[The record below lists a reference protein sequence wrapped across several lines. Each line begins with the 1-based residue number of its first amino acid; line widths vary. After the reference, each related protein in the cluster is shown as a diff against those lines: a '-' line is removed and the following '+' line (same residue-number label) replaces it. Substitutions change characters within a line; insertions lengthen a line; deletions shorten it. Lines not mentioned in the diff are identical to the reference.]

1 MPNLPVPRPGPVA
14 FTAAMALSLGVL
26 PVTGAL
32 PALPAA
38 ARPAAPQGTGDAGG
52 THTVTLITGDEV
64 SVASSRGRTTVR
76 SVKPS
81 GRGTAR
87 TTGYHTVVTHGET
100 YVFPASALPYI
111 SSGRLDKQLFN
122 VTRLIADGYDDA
134 HTDRLPLIVRY
145 TGDTAKTRG
154 TVKLAGSTTVRR
166 LDSIKSAAVT
176 EKRAQASAF
185 WSALTT
191 GPGATP
197 ASSKPAFSGGV
208 AKVWLDGRVTADLAD
223 STAQIGAPRVWER
236 GNTGKGVKV
245 AVLDSGADLQHPD
258 LVGQVDGTA
267 TFVPTDEDVTDT
279 VGHGTHV
286 ASTVAGTGA
295 ASGGRE
301 RGVAPGARL
310 SIGKV
315 LNPRGQGQQS
325 WIIAGMEWAAREERA
340 KVISMSLGGQGD
352 GTDPLSQAVDDLSAE
367 TGALFVV
374 AAGNSGPGAHSIG
387 SPGAA
392 DAALTVGAVDSS
404 DRLADFS
411 GRGPRFGDDGLKPE
425 VTAPGV
431 GILAARSQDSSEGTG
446 PYTTMSGTSMATP
459 HVAGAAALL
468 AAAHP
473 DWTGERLKQALVSSA
488 RATGSYTPYEAGAGR
503 VDAEAA
509 VRASVFATA
518 SAFGGFHSWPT
529 ALDRTDVRTVT
540 YTNTGETEVSL
551 DLAVD
556 ARVAA
561 DAFTVSER
569 RVTVPAHGTRSVELT
584 TALARIPG
592 DRPVSGMLVATDGT
606 GDVRA
611 RTLIGASREG
621 ERHDLTIVA
630 KDRSG
635 QPITG
640 ASVLLSTQNLWSSA
654 TLDGSGRATLRVPP
668 GEYGGWLFATVTGA
682 NGPHARGLALL
693 SFQNTKVDRDRTVTL
708 DGRAL
713 RQVRADVPQ
722 AATRVVSRLDVAQE
736 YGDSFVS
743 TVLMPDE
750 THDSIWALPS
760 ARQDGAG
767 FTFGARFRLE
777 QPELTLASRSRVF
790 DEIMTKR
797 GVAPLAA
804 GTHRLKAVYGGGGS
818 AAELAAAGVRGK
830 AVVVRRSDG
839 LTPLDQAS
847 AAAEAG
853 ARLVVIVH
861 DGVGRLLPTPDG
873 ITDPAAA
880 PLSMATLD
888 ADQGAGL
895 LAAVRRGG
903 ETLTVTSNPT
913 TDYLYD
919 VVRHW
924 TGGVPAD
931 PTWRERR
938 HDLVPVE
945 VSFRNYRQGDA
956 YEFRSDEQGFSG
968 IWVPLPAP
976 ARGNRTDWLSAD
988 VPWQDYAGIL
998 GEMSQRSQEFTT
1010 YGRGTTGRVSWFGP
1024 VQRPRM
1030 GPLGSTPA
1038 RYGDT
1043 MWLPVPGWGDS
1054 GAGHIGDAHGNF
1066 DVKNLMTLYQGD
1078 RELDQGNIEKLLPS
1092 GLAPQRLPYRLVVDN
1107 DRGRWASPYSRHT
1120 LTEWNFTS
1128 QETGAETTLPLIQL
1142 DYGVRTDPAGRADRH
1157 GHLTVTASHLRG
1169 VTSAVGKP
1177 TVELSYDDGATW
1189 RRADLERRG
1198 DGWRTT
1204 LRAPKR
1210 ATFVTVRVV
1219 AEDDDGNSVSQ
1230 TLVRAFGLR

>member
-14 FTAAMALSLGVL
+14 LIAVMALGLGVL

-38 ARPAAPQGTGDAGG
+38 ARPAAAHQAADAGG
-52 THTVTLITGDEV
+52 THSVTLITGDEV
-64 SVASSRGRTTVR
+64 SVAASEGRTTVR

-81 GRGTAR
+81 GKGTAR

-100 YVFPASALPYI
+100 YVFPTTVLPYV
-111 SSGRLDKQLFN
+111 SSGRLDRQLFN

-134 HTDRLPLIVRY
+134 HTDSLPLIVRY
-145 TGDTAKTRG
+145 TGDAAGKSGKVR
-154 TVKLAGSTTVRR
+154 LAGSTTVRR
-166 LDSIKSAAVT
+166 LDSIKSVAVK
-176 EKRAQASAF
+176 EKRAQAARF

-191 GPGATP
+191 GPGASP
-197 ASSKPAFSGGV
+197 ASERPALSGGV

-223 STAQIGAPRVWER
+223 STAQIGAPRVWAQ

-245 AVLDSGADLQHPD
+245 AVLDSGADLEHPD
-258 LVGQVDGTA
+258 LVGQVDDTA

-286 ASTVAGTGA
+286 ASTIAGTGA
-295 ASGGRE
+295 ASDGRE

-310 SIGKV
+310 AIGKV

-340 KVISMSLGGQGD
+340 KVVSMSLGGQGD

-374 AAGNSGPGAHSIG
+374 AAGNSGPDAHSVG

-392 DAALTVGAVDSS
+392 DAALTVGAVDSA

-411 GRGPRFGDDGLKPE
+411 SRGPRPGDDGLKPE

-431 GILAARSQDSSEGTG
+431 AILAARSQDSSEGTG

-473 DWTGERLKQALVSSA
+473 DWTGGQLKQALVSSA

-509 VRASVFATA
+509 VHATVFATA
-518 SAFGGFHSWPT
+518 SAFGGFHSWPV
-529 ALDRTDVRTVT
+529 APDRTDVRTVT
-540 YTNTGETEVSL
+540 YTNVGDTEVSL
-551 DLAVD
+551 DLAVE

-561 DAFTVSER
+561 DAFSVSER

-584 TALARIPG
+584 TAIGRIPA

-621 ERHDLTIVA
+621 ERHNLTIVA

-635 QPITG
+635 QPIAG
-640 ASVLLSTQNLWSSA
+640 ASVLLSTEKLWSSVV
-654 TLDGSGRATLRVPP
+654 LDDSGRGTLRVPP
-668 GEYGGWLFATVTGA
+668 GAYSGWLFATVTGA
-682 NGPHARGLALL
+682 HGAHARGLALL
-693 SFQNTKVDRDRTVTL
+693 SFQNTEVDRDRTVTL

-722 AATRVVSRLDVAQE
+722 AATRVVSRLDVAQR
-736 YGDSFVS
+736 YGNSFVS

-767 FTFGARFRLE
+767 FTFGARFRME
-777 QPELTLASRSRVF
+777 QPALTLASEARAF
-790 DEIMTKR
+790 DDILAKR
-797 GVAPLAA
+797 GVTPLPA

-818 AAELAAAGVRGK
+818 AGELAAAGVRGK
-830 AVVVRRSDG
+830 AAVVRRDDD
-839 LTPLDQAS
+839 LTPLEQAS
-847 AAAEAG
+847 AAAAAG

-873 ITDPAAA
+873 HLDADPA
-880 PLSMATLD
+880 PIPMATLD

-895 LAAVRRGG
+895 LAAVKRG
-903 ETLTVTSNPT
+903 EVSLTVTSSPR

-931 PTWRERR
+931 PTWRERE

-945 VSFRNYRQGDA
+945 VSFRNYRQGTA

-968 IWVPLPAP
+968 VWVPMPAP
-976 ARGNRTDWLSAD
+976 AQGRRTDWLSAD
-988 VPWQDYAGIL
+988 IPWQDYAGIY
-998 GEMSQRSQEFTT
+998 GEINQQLQEFTT
-1010 YGRGTTGRVSWFGP
+1010 YRRGTTGEVSWFGP

-1030 GPLGSTPA
+1030 GPLGYKPV

-1043 MWLPVPGWGDS
+1043 VWLPVPGWGDS
-1054 GAGHIGDAHGNF
+1054 GSGHVGDAHGNF
-1066 DVKNLMTLYQGD
+1066 DVKNLTTLYQGD
-1078 RELDQGNIEKLLPS
+1078 QALAQGNIEKLLLS

-1107 DRGRWASPYSRHT
+1107 DRGKWASPYSRHT
-1120 LTEWNFTS
+1120 LTEWDFTS
-1128 QETGAETTLPLIQL
+1128 RESGAETTLPLIQL
-1142 DYGVRTDPAGRADRH
+1142 DYSVRTDLAGHADRD
-1157 GHLTVTASHLRG
+1157 GRLTVTASHLPG

-1189 RRADLERRG
+1189 RRAALDRHG
-1198 DGWRTT
+1198 DGWRTK
-1204 LRAPKR
+1204 LGAPKR
-1210 ATFVTVRVV
+1210 ASFVTVRV
-1219 AEDDDGNSVSQ
+1219 AARDGDGNSVSQ

>member
-1 MPNLPVPRPGPVA
+1 MPNLPVPRPGPAA
-14 FTAAMALSLGVL
+14 FVAAMALSLGVL

-32 PALPAA
+32 PAFPAA
-38 ARPAAPQGTGDAGG
+38 AHPATAPGAGDTGG

-64 SVASSRGRTTVR
+64 SVAASERRTTVR

-81 GRGTAR
+81 GRRTAGTA
-87 TTGYHTVVTHGET
+87 GYHTVVTQGET
-100 YVFPASALPYI
+100 YVFPASVLPYI

-122 VTRLIADGYDDA
+122 VTRLIADGYDDE

-145 TGDTAKTRG
+145 TGDAAKARDR
-154 TVKLAGSTTVRR
+154 VKLAGSITERR
-166 LDSIKSAAVT
+166 LDSITSAAVT
-176 EKRAQASAF
+176 ERRTQASAF
-185 WSALTT
+185 WAALTH

-223 STAQIGAPRVWER
+223 STAQIGAPRVWAQ

-245 AVLDSGADLQHPD
+245 AVLDSGADLEHPD
-258 LVGQVDGTA
+258 LAGQVDGTA

-295 ASGGRE
+295 ASDGRE

-374 AAGNSGPGAHSIG
+374 AAGNSGPGAHSVG

-411 GRGPRFGDDGLKPE
+411 SRGPRSGDDGLKPE

-431 GILAARSQDSSEGTG
+431 DILAARSKDSSEGTG

-473 DWTGERLKQALVSSA
+473 DWTGRQLKEALVSSA
-488 RATGSYTPYEAGAGR
+488 RATGTYTPYEAGAGR
-503 VDAEAA
+503 VDADAA

-529 ALDRTDVRTVT
+529 APGATDVRTVT
-540 YTNTGETEVSL
+540 YTNTGDTEVGL

-561 DAFTVSER
+561 DAFSVSER

-584 TALARIPG
+584 TNIGRIPA
-592 DRPVSGMLVATDGT
+592 DRPVSGMLVATDGK

-611 RTLIGASREG
+611 RTLIGGSREG

-635 QPITG
+635 EPIAG
-640 ASVLLSTQNLWSSA
+640 ASVLLSTKNLWSSA
-654 TLDGSGRATLRVPP
+654 TLDDSGRATLRVPA
-668 GEYGGWLFATVTGA
+668 GEYSGWLFSTVTGA
-682 NGPHARGLALL
+682 NGSHARGLALL
-693 SFQNTKVDRDRTVTL
+693 SFQNTRVDQDRTVTL
-708 DGRAL
+708 DGRGL
-713 RQVRADVPQ
+713 RQVRAEVPQ
-722 AATRVVSRLDVAQE
+722 TAARLVSRLDVAQE
-736 YGDSFVS
+736 YGDSSVS
-743 TVLMPDE
+743 TVLMPDD
-750 THDSIWALPS
+750 TYDSIWALPS

-777 QPELTLASRSRVF
+777 QPALTLATGSRVF
-790 DEIMTKR
+790 DEIMTRR
-797 GVAPLAA
+797 GVTPLPA
-804 GTHRLKAVYGGGGS
+804 GTHRLEAVYGGGGS
-818 AAELAAAGVRGK
+818 AGELAAAGVRGR
-830 AVVVRRSDG
+830 AVVVRRSDD
-839 LTPLDQAS
+839 LTPLEQAS

-873 ITDPAAA
+873 IVDPGAA

-924 TGGVPAD
+924 SGGVPAD

-938 HDLVPVE
+938 HDLVPVD
-945 VSFRNYRQGDA
+945 VSFRNYRPGDA

-968 IWVPLPAP
+968 VWVPLPAP
-976 ARGNRTDWLSAD
+976 AQGRRTDWLSAD
-988 VPWQDYAGIL
+988 IPWQDYAGIF
-998 GEMSQRSQEFTT
+998 GEMSQRLQEFTT
-1010 YGRGTTGRVSWFGP
+1010 YRRGTTGQVSWFGP

-1030 GPLGSTPA
+1030 GPLGSLPV

-1054 GAGHIGDAHGNF
+1054 GSGHIGDSHGNF
-1066 DVKNLMTLYQGD
+1066 GVKNLMTLYQGD

-1107 DRGRWASPYSRHT
+1107 DRGKWASPYSRHT

-1128 QETGAETTLPLIQL
+1128 QETGTETTLPLIQL
-1142 DYGVRTDPAGRADRH
+1142 DYGVRTDPAGRADRN
-1157 GHLTVTASHLRG
+1157 GHLIVTASHLPG
-1169 VTSAVGKP
+1169 VTGTVKKP
-1177 TVELSYDDGATW
+1177 SVELSYDDGATW
-1189 RRADLERRG
+1189 RRAALDRHG
-1198 DGWRTT
+1198 DGWRTV

-1210 ATFVTVRVV
+1210 ATFVTVRV
-1219 AEDDDGNSVSQ
+1219 AARDDDGNSVSQ

>member
-1 MPNLPVPRPGPVA
+1 MPNLPVPRPGPAA
-14 FTAAMALSLGVL
+14 FVAAMALSLGVL

-38 ARPAAPQGTGDAGG
+38 ARPATAPGAGDTGG

-64 SVASSRGRTTVR
+64 SVAGSERRTTVR

-81 GRGTAR
+81 GRRTAGTA
-87 TTGYHTVVTHGET
+87 GYHTVVTQGET
-100 YVFPASALPYI
+100 YVFPASVLPYI

-122 VTRLIADGYDDA
+122 VTRLIADGYDDE

-145 TGDTAKTRG
+145 TGDAAKARDR
-154 TVKLAGSTTVRR
+154 VKLAGSTTERR
-166 LDSIKSAAVT
+166 LDSIRSAAVT
-176 EKRAQASAF
+176 ERRAQASAF
-185 WSALTT
+185 WTALTH

-223 STAQIGAPRVWER
+223 STAQIGAPRVWAQ

-245 AVLDSGADLQHPD
+245 AVLDSGADLEHPD
-258 LVGQVDGTA
+258 LAGQVDGTA

-295 ASGGRE
+295 ASDGRE

-374 AAGNSGPGAHSIG
+374 AAGNSGPGAHSVG

-411 GRGPRFGDDGLKPE
+411 SRGPRSGDDGLKPE

-431 GILAARSQDSSEGTG
+431 DILAARSKDSSEGTG

-473 DWTGERLKQALVSSA
+473 DWTGGQLKEALVSSA
-488 RATGSYTPYEAGAGR
+488 RATGTYTPYEAGAGR
-503 VDAEAA
+503 VDADAA

-529 ALDRTDVRTVT
+529 APGATDVRTVT
-540 YTNTGETEVSL
+540 YTNTGDTEVRL

-561 DAFTVSER
+561 DAFSVSER

-584 TALARIPG
+584 TNIGRIPA
-592 DRPVSGMLVATDGT
+592 DRPVSGMLVATDGK

-635 QPITG
+635 EPIAG
-640 ASVLLSTQNLWSSA
+640 ASVLLSTKNLWSSA
-654 TLDGSGRATLRVPP
+654 TLDDSGRATLRVPA
-668 GEYGGWLFATVTGA
+668 GEYSGWLFSTVTGA
-682 NGPHARGLALL
+682 NGSHARGLALL
-693 SFQNTKVDRDRTVTL
+693 SFQNTRVDQDRTITL
-708 DGRAL
+708 DGRGL
-713 RQVRADVPQ
+713 RQVRAEVPQ
-722 AATRVVSRLDVAQE
+722 TAARLVSRLDVAQE
-736 YGDSFVS
+736 YGDSSVS
-743 TVLMPDE
+743 TVLMPDD
-750 THDSIWALPS
+750 TYDSIWALPS

-777 QPELTLASRSRVF
+777 QPALTLASGSRVF
-790 DEIMTKR
+790 DEIMTRR
-797 GVAPLAA
+797 GVTPLPA

-818 AAELAAAGVRGK
+818 AGELAAAGVRGR
-830 AVVVRRSDG
+830 AVVVRRSDD
-839 LTPLDQAS
+839 LTPLEQAS

-873 ITDPAAA
+873 VVDPGPA

-924 TGGVPAD
+924 SGGVPAD

-938 HDLVPVE
+938 HDLVPVD
-945 VSFRNYRQGDA
+945 VSFRNYRPGSA

-968 IWVPLPAP
+968 VWVPLPAP
-976 ARGNRTDWLSAD
+976 AQGRRTDWLSAD
-988 VPWQDYAGIL
+988 IPWQDYAGIF
-998 GEMSQRSQEFTT
+998 GEMSQRLQEFTT
-1010 YGRGTTGRVSWFGP
+1010 YRRGTTGQVSWFGP

-1030 GPLGSTPA
+1030 GPLGSMPV

-1054 GAGHIGDAHGNF
+1054 GSGHIGDSHGNLG
-1066 DVKNLMTLYQGD
+1066 VKNLMTLYQGD

-1107 DRGRWASPYSRHT
+1107 DRGKWASPYSRHT

-1142 DYGVRTDPAGRADRH
+1142 DYGVRTDPAGRADRN
-1157 GHLTVTASHLRG
+1157 GHLTVTASHLSG
-1169 VTSAVGKP
+1169 VTGTVKKP
-1177 TVELSYDDGATW
+1177 SVELSYDDGATW
-1189 RRADLERRG
+1189 RRAALDRHG

-1210 ATFVTVRVV
+1210 ATFVTVRV
-1219 AEDDDGNSVSQ
+1219 AARDDDGNSVSQ